1 VNYLHYIGGF
11 NLKEAVNL
19 CLKEALKDS
28 LTPSFTWWGREGG
41 PRPLYN
47 ARIIVA
53 IYGTSVFLFLHV
65 DINIIITFLFLS
77 INCVFYVSL
86 QKLYAKIDTS
96 RSRLVRSFKLRQRK
110 LFELQRKELG
120 INCWVHVRACRM
132 QGIAIF
138 GMTRQS
144 ENTNKQIMNN
154 YGN

>member
-28 LTPSFTWWGREGG
+28 LTPSFTWWGREGE

-65 DINIIITFLFLS
+65 NINIIITFLFLS
-77 INCVFYVSL
+77 INCVFLRFFAKAVCKNRHF
-86 QKLYAKIDTS
+86 QKPTRTEFQTQAKEALRAAKERA
-96 RSRLVRSFKLRQRK
+96 RSKL
-110 LFELQRKELG
+110 LG
-120 INCWVHVRACRM
+120 PRARVPNP
-132 QGIAIF
+132 IAIF

-144 ENTNKQIMNN
+144 ENKNKQIMNN